1 MRRACAIGIVCALIP
16 ALSSAQDRPF
26 VFSLT
31 TATDASAPQ
40 VRADYEVGMGEQVF
54 HQQATN
60 GPEQHLGLQISLG
73 RVTFVGHVG
82 MALYGETYQS
92 SQQGEMLVSLFTP
105 GATRTSLAAGGG
117 ILHEAG
123 GTNVLLARLVAAREI
138 SVTRLQGSVVFQKPL
153 AAAGRD
159 RVDVITL
166 VGWSARLTP
175 TWSLGVESVGEDLE
189 GFWDQEEAE
198 GGARLLV
205 GPTVHIAPPQKRW
218 QLSIAGGPVFHP
230 ATTGRTSDAIRAL
243 PPVTGTRDYAVRT
256 TFGYR
261 F

>member
-1 MRRACAIGIVCALIP
+1 VCASFP
-16 ALSSAQDRPF
+16 ALSGAQDRPF

-31 TATDASAPQ
+31 AATDASAPQ

-60 GPEQHLGLQISLG
+60 GPEQRLGLQVSLG

-92 SQQGEMLVSLFTP
+92 SQQGEMLVSLFAP
-105 GATRTSLAAGGG
+105 GASRTSLAAGGG

-123 GTNVLLARLVAAREI
+123 GANVLLARFVAAREI
-138 SVTRLQGSVVFQKPL
+138 SSTRLQGNVVLQKPL
-153 AAAGRD
+153 ASGRD
-159 RVDVITL
+159 SMDLITL

-189 GFWDQEEAE
+189 GFWDQIESE

-205 GPTVHIAPPQKRW
+205 GPSVHIAPPQKRW

-230 ATTGRTSDAIRAL
+230 TTSERTSDAIRAL
-243 PPVTGTRDYAVRT
+243 PGVTGTRDYAVRT